1 MGTPWPAMDRDQFC
15 REEGAVRGS
24 LSAGFGCLLVT
35 GEAGDEPRASPRSL
49 RSSLSLSLNTSH
61 SSSTWS
67 SSHSSTALR
76 FCPCSIE
83 NMKASSALR
92 ASSARRTLRDSPDS
106 WSSSLM
112 YRRSMLAP
120 SAPLVTLGHCSSTTN
135 SRTRRRDDP
144 WMAAIR
150 AQPLDTASSAF
161 RVVLKGCL
169 KWSCTCFW
177 IIGTRIEPPTIS
189 TECKDSRDTP
199 CEAAADVTSSR
210 MRLIV
215 GNTIGAQAASNASR
229 SIVPPR
235 SSPSRRQSMP

>member
-1 MGTPWPAMDRDQFC
+1 MDRDQFC
-15 REEGAVRGS
+15 RDEGAVRGS
-24 LSAGFGCLLVT
+24 LSAGFCCPLGT
-35 GEAGDEPRASPRSL
+35 GDIGDAARASPHSSRSC
-49 RSSLSLSLNTSH
+49 LSLSLNTSQ

-67 SSHSSTALR
+67 SSHNSNELR
-76 FCPCSIE
+76 FSPCSIE

-92 ASSARRTLRDSPDS
+92 ASSARRTLRDSPAS

-120 SAPLVTLGHCSSTTN
+120 SAPLVTFGHCSATTN
-135 SRTRRRDDP
+135 SRTRRNEDP
-144 WMAAIR
+144 WMAAIS
-150 AQPLDTASSAF
+150 AQPLATASSAF
-161 RVVLKGCL
+161 RVVLRVRL
-169 KWSCTCFW
+169 KWSWTCFW
-177 IIGTRIEPPTIS
+177 IMGTRIAPPTIS
-189 TECKDSRDTP
+189 TECKASRDTP

-215 GNTIGAQAASNASR
+215 GSTMGAQAASNASR